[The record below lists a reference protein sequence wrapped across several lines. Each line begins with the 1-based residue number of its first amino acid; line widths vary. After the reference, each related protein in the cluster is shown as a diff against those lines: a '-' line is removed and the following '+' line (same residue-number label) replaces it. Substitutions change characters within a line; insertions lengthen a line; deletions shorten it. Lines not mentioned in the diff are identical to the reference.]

1 MTTVRHGPDGPRA
14 TGDRSRTPGD
24 APDLAPDLA
33 PGLAPDP
40 TPQADASP
48 GDVPP
53 DGTPPTGDDV
63 PHGSGRHTTGHGQ
76 GFGEVIGWTIA
87 GSLVPGLGLL
97 AAGRRRVG
105 GTLVAVTVLL
115 LLALG
120 VAALVVDPTA
130 VGRRLLTDPDRFL
143 QVAGVLVVLV
153 AAWAALVVVTFLTLR
168 RDTDLTGRQQVLGVA
183 LVGAI
188 VVSGAV
194 PATAVVSD
202 AFTARDVLH
211 AVFDDDPRSRLSG
224 RQAPQAAEPD
234 PWAQISRENVL
245 LMGGD
250 SGKDRQGI
258 RPDTIIVASIDT
270 RTGDT
275 VLISLPRNLQRVP
288 FPEGSPGAREFPD
301 GFQCINPREG
311 ANTECLLNSLWQ
323 WGDEHADDYPG
334 DPHPG
339 ITATR
344 QGVEQVTGLKIDEYV
359 MLNLAGFQQVID
371 ILGGLEVNVAERLPV
386 GGSVEHP
393 VASHWLE
400 PGRQKLN
407 GYYTLWYA
415 RSRWSTTDYDRMR
428 RQRCVIGALANQI
441 DPVTVALR
449 FSQVAGAMKDNLMT
463 SIPLQELDAWVTLGE
478 RIKHGHLRSLAFTDE
493 VISTVHPDVEKMKA
507 LVAKALEAPATPSPT
522 ATTPTGPTS
531 SGPTPTGPTPTGP
544 TSTGKPSASS
554 PTTSPSA
561 APSAAQDVAAVC

>member
-1 MTTVRHGPDGPRA
+1 MTTVSQGSDDARAVGDPSTTRPD
-14 TGDRSRTPGD
+14 D
-24 APDLAPDLA
+24 APLDDAAPQD
-33 PGLAPDP
+33 D
-40 TPQADASP
+40 DAQNE
-48 GDVPP
+48 
-53 DGTPPTGDDV
+53 TGEDDA

-76 GFGEVIGWTIA
+76 GFGEVVGWTVA

-105 GTLVAVTVLL
+105 GTLVAGTVLFL
-115 LLALG
+115 LGLG
-120 VAALVVDPTA
+120 VAALIVDPMA
-130 VGRRLLTDPDRFL
+130 VGRRFLTDPDRFL
-143 QVAGVLVVLV
+143 LVAGVLVVLV

-168 RDTDLTGRQQVLGVA
+168 RDTSLTPRQQVLGVA

-194 PATAVVSD
+194 PTTAVVSD

-211 AVFDDDPRSRLSG
+211 AVFDDPRNQLAG
-224 RQAPQAAEPD
+224 RQAPQAAQPD

-258 RPDTIIVASIDT
+258 RPDTVIVASIDT

-288 FPEGSPGAREFPD
+288 FPEGSQGARDYPD

-311 ANTECLLNSLWQ
+311 SNTECLLNSLWQ
-323 WGDEHADDYPG
+323 WGDEHAGYYPG

-344 QGVEQVTGLKIDEYV
+344 QGVEQVTGLTIDEYV

-371 ILGGLEVNVAERLPV
+371 ILGGLEVNVTERLPV

-400 PGRQKLN
+400 PGKQKLN
-407 GYYTLWYA
+407 GYYALWYA

-463 SIPLQELDAWVTLGE
+463 SIPLHELDAWVTLGE
-478 RIKHGHLRSLAFTDE
+478 RIKHGQLRSLAFTDE
-493 VISTVHPDVEKMKA
+493 VINTVHPDVEKMKA
-507 LVAKALEAPATPSPT
+507 LVAKALEPSATASASTATGATSASSAPPSRSAPAT
-522 ATTPTGPTS
+522 S
-531 SGPTPTGPTPTGP
+531 ST
-544 TSTGKPSASS
+544 
-554 PTTSPSA
+554 A